1 MSKAK
6 LVSIITPCYNAE
18 AYLEEY
24 LLSVANQTYRPL
36 ELIMV
41 NDGSTDNS
49 EQIFRDMKPLL
60 NRAGVSTV
68 YQKIR
73 HSGQAEA
80 ANTGLKL
87 FKGEYLAWAD
97 ADDILK
103 PQNIEKKVDF
113 LEDHPEIGMVR
124 NDACRLENGKLSQRE
139 SKDTDRKTQYLF
151 EKLFLETTYVFAGC
165 YMVRRSLFE
174 VCYPDFNIPYSRE
187 GQNLQ
192 LLLPPASRTECGF
205 VDEVLMIYRIHPDSH
220 SNHSRSLREYLERTD
235 GFERL
240 YMDLKPYC
248 RYDAESYDRLLDKC
262 IISMRKELIAG
273 LTNHYK
279 RSKMTQGDK
288 K

>member
-1 MSKAK
+1 MNKAK

-18 AYLEEY
+18 EFLREY
-24 LLSVANQTYRPL
+24 LLSVADQTYRPL
-36 ELIMV
+36 ELIVV

-49 EQIFRDMKPLL
+49 EKVFRDVEPFL

-68 YQKIR
+68 YKKIE

-80 ANTGLKL
+80 TNTGLKL
-87 FKGEYLAWAD
+87 FKGDYLAWAD

-103 PQNIEKKVDF
+103 PQNIEKKVAF
-113 LEDHPEIGMVR
+113 LEKNPEIGMVR
-124 NDACRLENGKLSQRE
+124 NDACRLKNGELSERE
-139 SKDTDRKTQYLF
+139 SKDDDRKTQYLF

-165 YMVRRSLFE
+165 YMIRRSLFE
-174 VCYPDFNIPYSRE
+174 ECYPDFNIPCSKE

-205 VDEVLMIYRIHPDSH
+205 VDEVLMIYRIHNDSH
-220 SNHSRSLREYLERTD
+220 SNHSRSVREFLERIN

-248 RYDAESYDRLLDKC
+248 KYDCESYDKLLEKC
-262 IISMRKELIAG
+262 VSSMRKSIFTG
-273 LTNHYK
+273 LSNNYK
-279 RSKMTQGDK
+279 QSRNTRGDK